1 MNSLFTPYRIVLKEK
16 RQRLALLL
24 IILFVPTILFNF
36 TVGVYASG
44 EYVWDAGTTLTNGT
58 NASTTVSADGVS
70 LAYTSSTSDRT
81 YGDFILGN
89 NTSAGFAMSAYRP
102 EGGVES
108 NQGYVYTTD
117 TPLAL
122 SDNSLA
128 HTFLENNLLYISS
141 YQGGLSVIDTKG
153 TLDPGDDTLVA
164 HYDTSSTPALMSN
177 DVEYTR
183 KEGDFLYI
191 STWHGGLSVIDTKGT
206 LDPSD
211 DTLVTRYY
219 DGSTPATIENRFRN
233 SFKDGNLLYMVTYGS
248 FGGIYVIDTKGTLD
262 PSDDTLVTRYYDGS
276 TPALGGNFVYNAF
289 KEGNF
294 LYASTL
300 GNGVSVIDTKGTLD
314 PSDDTLAAHYDTSTN
329 PALASYYVYETI
341 KDGNL
346 LYVSTN
352 DGLSV
357 IDTKG
362 TFADVSDD
370 TLVKT
375 YGTASTPAILG
386 NQVLHSFLA
395 NNLLYVSTSGGV
407 SIVDTKGTF
416 TDASDDTL
424 VNTYTRATN
433 PALSDLNSRYSFLD
447 NNLLYVSTDAGLSVL
462 SQGTYNPLATYISSA
477 QAIATTPTTS
487 LSVDANIDAGQ
498 NTTLSYRTGTSS
510 AVWFD
515 DFNDGTTTEYV
526 GDFYGWGATFNTA
539 IESGGTMKLSNPNP
553 YTYGPGQY
561 VNVWID
567 TGKSDQY
574 FPLGTTVT
582 ARVRVNSN
590 TRETVPG
597 WFDYIYN
604 DDFWNYGSRAVLNNQ
619 WQITTFTATS
629 RTFSKVGF
637 QTIWKIGT
645 WDNSNDS
652 LEIDWIK
659 ITTPDSFGQWGSW
672 VTCADITNCALPPLT
687 GEWLQYKLDLT
698 TTNTTTTPVVHSV
711 SYNGP
716 HYGAGT
722 YTSNTQTFLSPTD
735 LGTFTVDADTPVGS
749 TVTYEYTTDGTTW
762 NPVIN
767 GQVIAQT
774 ATAFTWRA
782 HLSTTNLTVTPT
794 IHNVTLATSPH
805 RSSLT
810 STKITKTN
818 HDTPLPSNEAVIE
831 FKRTYPQYFDG
842 SVSHTEIQ
850 SKIVELLQKT
860 VGYLRLLLELK

>member
-1 MNSLFTPYRIVLKEK
+1 MKSPYTPYRIVLKEK

-44 EYVWDAGTTLTNGT
+44 EYVWDAETTLTNGT

-70 LAYTSSTSDRT
+70 LAYTASTSDRT
-81 YGDFILGN
+81 NGDFILGN

-108 NQGYVYTTD
+108 NQGYLYNTKTSPSVGARPGVSFIANNILYVGSYT
-117 TPLAL
+117 
-122 SDNSLA
+122 
-128 HTFLENNLLYISS
+128 
-141 YQGGLSVIDTKG
+141 GGLTTIDTKG
-153 TLDPGDDTLVA
+153 TGSPNDDA
-164 HYDTSSTPALMSN
+164 
-177 DVEYTR
+177 
-183 KEGDFLYI
+183 
-191 STWHGGLSVIDTKGT
+191 
-206 LDPSD
+206 
-211 DTLVTRYY
+211 LVT
-219 DGSTPATIENRFRN
+219 
-233 SFKDGNLLYMVTYGS
+233 
-248 FGGIYVIDTKGTLD
+248 IY
-262 PSDDTLVTRYYDGS
+262 
-276 TPALGGNFVYNAF
+276 N
-289 KEGNF
+289 
-294 LYASTL
+294 
-300 GNGVSVIDTKGTLD
+300 
-314 PSDDTLAAHYDTSTN
+314 
-329 PALASYYVYETI
+329 
-341 KDGNL
+341 
-346 LYVSTN
+346 
-352 DGLSV
+352 
-357 IDTKG
+357 
-362 TFADVSDD
+362 
-370 TLVKT
+370 
-375 YGTASTPAILG
+375 TASTPALVNNEIRDA
-386 NQVLHSFLA
+386 FLD
-395 NNLLYVSTSGGV
+395 NNLLYVSTWGGGLTV
-407 SIVDTKGTF
+407 IDTRGTF

-424 VNTYTRATN
+424 VTTYTEDTN
-433 PALSDLNSRYSFLD
+433 PTLSGLYSQYSSLN

-462 SQGTYNPLATYISSA
+462 SQGTYNPLATYVSSA

-487 LSVDANIDAGQ
+487 LSVDANINAGQ

-526 GDFYGWGATFNTA
+526 GDFYGWGGTFNTA
-539 IESGGTMKLSNPNP
+539 TESGGTIKLSNPNP
-553 YTYGPGQY
+553 ATYGPGQY

-604 DDFWNYGSRAVLNNQ
+604 DDFWDYDSLAVLNNQ
-619 WQITTFTATS
+619 WQITTFTVTS

-637 QTIWKIGT
+637 QTIWKTGT
-645 WDNSNDS
+645 WDNTNDS

-672 VTCADITNCALPPLT
+672 VTCADITNCVLPPLT

-698 TTNTTTTPVVHSV
+698 TTNTATTPIVHSV

-716 HYGAGT
+716 HYSTGT
-722 YTSNTQTFLSPTD
+722 YTSNTQTFISPTD
-735 LGTFTVDADTPVGS
+735 LGTFTADADIPVGS
-749 TVTYEYTTDGTTW
+749 TVTYEYSTDGTTW

>member
-1 MNSLFTPYRIVLKEK
+1 MKSPYTPYRIVLKEK

-44 EYVWDAGTTLTNGT
+44 EYVWDAETTLTNGT

-70 LAYTSSTSDRT
+70 LAYTASTSDRT
-81 YGDFILGN
+81 NGDFILGN

-108 NQGYVYTTD
+108 NQGYLYNTKTSPSVGARPGVSFIANNILYVGSYT
-117 TPLAL
+117 
-122 SDNSLA
+122 
-128 HTFLENNLLYISS
+128 
-141 YQGGLSVIDTKG
+141 GGLTTIDTKG
-153 TLDPGDDTLVA
+153 TGSPNDDA
-164 HYDTSSTPALMSN
+164 
-177 DVEYTR
+177 
-183 KEGDFLYI
+183 
-191 STWHGGLSVIDTKGT
+191 
-206 LDPSD
+206 
-211 DTLVTRYY
+211 LVT
-219 DGSTPATIENRFRN
+219 
-233 SFKDGNLLYMVTYGS
+233 
-248 FGGIYVIDTKGTLD
+248 IY
-262 PSDDTLVTRYYDGS
+262 
-276 TPALGGNFVYNAF
+276 N
-289 KEGNF
+289 
-294 LYASTL
+294 
-300 GNGVSVIDTKGTLD
+300 
-314 PSDDTLAAHYDTSTN
+314 
-329 PALASYYVYETI
+329 
-341 KDGNL
+341 
-346 LYVSTN
+346 
-352 DGLSV
+352 
-357 IDTKG
+357 
-362 TFADVSDD
+362 
-370 TLVKT
+370 
-375 YGTASTPAILG
+375 TASTPALVNNEIRDA
-386 NQVLHSFLA
+386 FLD
-395 NNLLYVSTSGGV
+395 NNLLYVSTWGGGLTIIDTRGTFTDASDDTLVYTYSEANTPSIFFGIVTDSFLANNIIYIATRYNGVTVIDTKGTISATDDTLVNVYNTGSTPALFNNETSNISLTNNLLYLSSWSGGLTV
-407 SIVDTKGTF
+407 IDTKGTF

-424 VNTYTRATN
+424 VTRYSTASAPPLLTDTVYGTFLTNNLLYVSTYVGLTVIDTRGTFTDASDDTLVTRYSTSSTPAILADRVFYSLLNNNLLYINTDYGLTVIDTKGTFTDASDDTLVTTYTEDTN
-433 PALSDLNSRYSFLD
+433 PTLSGLYSQYSSLN

-539 IESGGTMKLSNPNP
+539 TESSGTMKLSNPNP
-553 YTYGPGQY
+553 ATYGPGQY

-604 DDFWNYGSRAVLNNQ
+604 DDFWDYDSRAVLNNQ
-619 WQITTFTATS
+619 WQITTFTVTS

-637 QTIWKIGT
+637 QTIWKTGT
-645 WDNSNDS
+645 WDNTNDS